1 MRWACA
7 SDSVRCPSWTRRE
20 ATLIHANRIPTT
32 GAKICRARP
41 TTARTSASPTM
52 TSARASPRAVQATV
66 GRAREVRPSRRTR
79 RSFSRG
85 ASRVVRLWSHSL
97 QTISLPAARS
107 VRAARPCLNCV
118 PVPGLR
124 VSVGRN
130 LPVPRRFRRPWLA
143 RHNWFISLLV
153 NIFYK
158 AIATSTFS
166 YTRLSIS
173 LSVRNWGSASK
184 PICIHRAFGSR
195 PDHFPRST
203 NQIVHN
209 ERDGHRRRQA
219 RDNFL
224 NCPTCIQHEL
234 DAVRCFQ
241 NAWDPP
247 GLTGFVTEAPR
258 VICAFYAFG
267 FPIQSSP

>member
-1 MRWACA
+1 
-7 SDSVRCPSWTRRE
+7 
-20 ATLIHANRIPTT
+20 
-32 GAKICRARP
+32 
-41 TTARTSASPTM
+41 M

-130 LPVPRRFRRPWLA
+130 PPVPRQFRRPWLA

-195 PDHFPRST
+195 PEST
-203 NQIVHN
+203 SQGQPIKSWTTSEMAIVAAKLGIIFSIVQPASN
-209 ERDGHRRRQA
+209 T
-219 RDNFL
+219 N
-224 NCPTCIQHEL
+224 
-234 DAVRCFQ
+234 
-241 NAWDPP
+241 
-247 GLTGFVTEAPR
+247 
-258 VICAFYAFG
+258 
-267 FPIQSSP
+267 